1 MDYKQSLAMSSKPMY
16 PRDLARWSNVLSKV
30 QNSKENYCQ
39 LADLNYKYGNW
50 LCTLLHKD

>member
-1 MDYKQSLAMSSKPMY
+1 MSSKPMY